1 MKEKIYKYSAISL
14 LLVNFITLYLF
25 YDYFTE
31 KPAMFYGLGI
41 LMNFFSLIIIAV
53 GLGITLL
60 MLRLF
65 YKIKR
70 NKNILKCNFVYIFS
84 AIFGL
89 NLFINWVIC
98 LFLKLIKL
106 DLTLN
111 LTIFALLIISS
122 IIIID
127 IYKSN
132 FTEKIR

>member
-31 KPAMFYGLGI
+31 KPAMFHGLGI

-65 YKIKR
+65 YKLKR
-70 NKNILKCNFVYIFS
+70 NKNILNCNFVYIFS